1 MTVPADHQWIK
12 FNKDQ
17 IGYYRVNY
25 PVEEW
30 KKLSNALVS
39 NLNQFSISDR
49 GHLLNDAFSL
59 ADASQLDYDVALD
72 LTQYLKNETEYVPWS
87 VAIAKL
93 YSLKRSL
100 YYSEHYRTYVVSELH
115 RINCKIN
122 QISI

>member
-1 MTVPADHQWIK
+1 MPAAHQWIK

-39 NLNQFSISDR
+39 NLSQFSISDR

-72 LTQYLKNETEYVPWS
+72 LTQYLKNETEYVPWR
-87 VAIAKL
+87 VAVAKL
-93 YSLKRSL
+93 YDLKRSL
-100 YYSEHYRTYVVSELH
+100 YYSEHYRTYVVSKVH
-115 RINCKIN
+115 RIKCKI
-122 QISI
+122 S